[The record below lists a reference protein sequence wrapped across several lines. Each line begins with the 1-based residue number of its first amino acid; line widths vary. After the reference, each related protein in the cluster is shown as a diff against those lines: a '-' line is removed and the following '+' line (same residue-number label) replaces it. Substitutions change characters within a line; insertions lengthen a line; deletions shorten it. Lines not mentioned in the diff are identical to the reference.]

1 MQQGTPLT
9 KEYFEGFIE
18 RKFDE
23 KLSPY
28 VTKEYFEE
36 ILEKKFDEKL
46 KPLATKDE
54 LNVSISKLATKDE
67 LGFAISK
74 LATKD
79 ELNVSISK
87 LATKDEMTKSI
98 DDLAIA
104 TLKGF
109 REVHNRLDVFDGKFT
124 EMEESMKDIRLDIY
138 ETETRLGTK
147 IDKLDKRI
155 DKIDQYIGHMEIRT
169 LNLDK
174 IILQDHSP
182 RIRVLEKAV
191 GV

>member
-46 KPLATKDE
+46 KPLATKE
-54 LNVSISKLATKDE
+54 
-67 LGFAISK
+67 
-74 LATKD
+74 

>member
-1 MQQGTPLT
+1 MRP
-9 KEYFEGFIE
+9 
-18 RKFDE
+18 
-23 KLSPY
+23 
-28 VTKEYFEE
+28 
-36 ILEKKFDEKL
+36 
-46 KPLATKDE
+46 KDE
-54 LNVSISKLATKDE
+54 LGFAISKLATKDE
-67 LGFAISK
+67 LGFAISKLATKDELGFAISKLATKDELNVSISK